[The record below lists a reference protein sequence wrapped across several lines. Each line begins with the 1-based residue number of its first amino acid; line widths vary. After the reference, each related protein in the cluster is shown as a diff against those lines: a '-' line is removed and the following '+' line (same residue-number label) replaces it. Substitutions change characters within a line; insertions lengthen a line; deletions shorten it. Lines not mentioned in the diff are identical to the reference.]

1 MKMVLSGNASAAY
14 GAMLSRAEVISAYP
28 ITPQTK
34 IVEKIADLIAN
45 GDFDTEFVKVESEHS
60 AMAAAISASL
70 VGARTFTATSS
81 QGLMLMHEVL
91 HWASASRTPI
101 VMVNINR
108 AVAPPWSVWAD
119 QTDSI
124 AQRDTGWM
132 QFYCESCQEV
142 LDTMLLLYKVA
153 ENKDVRM
160 PAMLSED
167 AFLLSHTSE
176 IVDIPD
182 RAEVDKFL
190 GKYEPEETLDV
201 ENPMSF
207 GSLSMPHQYY
217 YEFRYKM
224 AEAMEIAR
232 EKIIEV
238 GEEFEK
244 RFGRSYGGLLDL
256 YRCDDAE
263 TVLIAAGSMSSTIRV
278 AVDELRE
285 KGEKIGLAR
294 LRVFRPFPIKE
305 LRELAKSVRFI
316 GVLDRSFCFGY
327 EGAFFTEVK
336 SALYDMEERP
346 LVKGYVV
353 GIGGRDVTLD
363 VIHDIIDDCKK
374 TTKTQDEPFKWIGLK
389 GGEQ

>member
-14 GAMLSRAEVISAYP
+14 GSMLARAEVISAYP

-34 IVEKIADLIAN
+34 IVEKIADLIAS
-45 GDFDTEFVKVESEHS
+45 GEFKTEFVKVESEHS

-153 ENKDVRM
+153 EDKDVMM

-176 IVDIPD
+176 IVDIPEQE
-182 RAEVDKFL
+182 EVDDFL
-190 GKYEPEETLDV
+190 GKFEPEMILDV

-224 AEAMEIAR
+224 AEAMEVAR
-232 EKIIEV
+232 EKILEV
-238 GEEFEK
+238 EKEFEK

-263 TVLIAAGSMSSTIRV
+263 IVLVAAGSMSSTIRV
-278 AVDELRE
+278 AVDEMRD
-285 KGEKIGLAR
+285 KGVNIGLAR
-294 LRVFRPFPIKE
+294 LRVFRPFPVDEFRK
-305 LRELAKSVRFI
+305 LAKNARIVA
-316 GVLDRSFCFGY
+316 VLDRSFCFGY

-336 SALYDMEERP
+336 SALYDMDVRP
-346 LVKGYVV
+346 LVKGYVL

-363 VIHDIIDDCKK
+363 VIHEVIEDCQK
-374 TTKTQDEPFKWIGLK
+374 TKETKDEPFKWIGLK
-389 GGEQ
+389 GGEE

>member
-1 MKMVLSGNASAAY
+1 MKKVLSGNSAAAY
-14 GAMLSRAEVISAYP
+14 GSMLVRAEVISAYP

-45 GDFDTEFVKVESEHS
+45 GEFKTEFVKVESEHS
-60 AMAAAISASL
+60 AMAAAVSASL
-70 VGARTFTATSS
+70 VGARTFTATSA
-81 QGLMLMHEVL
+81 QGLLLMHEIL

-108 AVAPPWSVWAD
+108 GLAPPWSVWAD

-142 LDTMLLLYKVA
+142 LDTMIQLYKVA
-153 ENKDVRM
+153 EDKDVLL

-182 RAEVDKFL
+182 QEKVDDFL
-190 GKYEPEETLDV
+190 GTFDPEYKLDV
-201 ENPMSF
+201 NRPMSF

-217 YEFRYKM
+217 YEFRYKI
-224 AEAMEIAR
+224 AEAMENAKN
-232 EKIIEV
+232 KIIEV
-238 GEEFEK
+238 ERDFEK
-244 RFGRSYGGLLDL
+244 VFGRSYGGFLDL
-256 YRCDDAE
+256 YRCDGADI
-263 TVLIAAGSMSSTIRV
+263 VLVAAGSMSSTIRI
-278 AVDELRE
+278 AVDEMRD
-285 KGEKIGLAR
+285 KGHKVGLAR
-294 LRVFRPFPIKE
+294 LRVFRPFPVEEFKK
-305 LRELAKSVRFI
+305 LAKDVKII

-327 EGAFFTEVK
+327 EGAFFTEIK
-336 SALYDMEERP
+336 SALYNMDDRP

-363 VIHDIIDDCKK
+363 VIFEIIDDCMK
-374 TTKTQDEPFKWIGLK
+374 TTDTKEESFKWIGLK
-389 GGEQ
+389 G